1 MEQIILNRSY
11 LLTKVTFWGDF
22 SYAHAIFLRAVY
34 LFHHSNCSHTSLEVV
49 YLFLSQKAWQAF
61 ILWSVVYLF
70 WQENLQSSIVWVILS
85 AEICLFPKEVGSSYA
100 FFQSYYNYFYR
111 IFAAI
116 HFFNGTVHFYDVKIC
131 SHLIFPI
138 HFLSVYIRTPVTV
151 KQTRY
156 HSSYTFRAASI
167 MLEWEQP
174 LEAASFS
181 QKDFFQNT

>member
-11 LLTKVTFWGDF
+11 LLRKATFWGDF

-61 ILWSVVYLF
+61 ILWSVMYLF

-100 FFQSYYNYFYR
+100 FFKVTIIIFIEYSQPSIFSTVLYIFMTLK
-111 IFAAI
+111 FAAI
-116 HFFNGTVHFYDVKIC
+116 
-131 SHLIFPI
+131 
-138 HFLSVYIRTPVTV
+138 
-151 KQTRY
+151 
-156 HSSYTFRAASI
+156 
-167 MLEWEQP
+167 
-174 LEAASFS
+174 
-181 QKDFFQNT
+181 